1 MWPKS
6 FFTTD
11 AANTRLRK
19 VRPSCTRFTRT
30 VVALLLVA
38 STSLIMLSGIGYA
51 RPEPPG
57 VINGPVHVQDDG
69 GTAEMAVEWI
79 TDWPGTADDR
89 ANWYYS
95 ANNLY
100 NELLNRGWIG
110 RFNWGNTNAWER
122 DFKAAA
128 YGGNGDID
136 TVDLALIGTHGTSAY
151 DPKWHKNLSAV
162 YFSSNND
169 DWFLSPGEAYRYYG
183 TNDLEWL
190 AFDSC
195 SVLRNDSM
203 WYWHETF
210 NGLHLMLGFANTMYV
225 VYPGDGGVWGDQ
237 MRYKG
242 WWHPAKTVTQAWFTA
257 VSNQQPS
264 GVLARVLAEELN
276 NYNDYIWG
284 EGYVSPDYANNGG
297 YWYWD
302 HWSGTPAPLQLT
314 AAAPI
319 SLPVYSIVPRTVVT
333 SYVQQIGAVFDLTD
347 TSKIHQDGSTFYMVD
362 AEAPQPPS
370 PPPTLGANAVVS
382 PTKLLQVDVASGGYF
397 FQALNELWTNPEMTH
412 TLPASDRE
420 AAAIVGN
427 FINGQGGRLPGISLY
442 DPQIPPTVH
451 LEGPSTGLLTTS
463 VSIAA
468 TGPTSPANYS
478 LSYARTLNGGGQQLS
493 VVGPGARQNFF
504 IGDNGNIIG
513 LKGGWREW
521 QMAQTGLGVQST
533 TAVTVPIKT
542 SDQAWADFIADPHI
556 AVAQPPAANL
566 YITETKPIPTLAYY
580 EQPSNITQTE
590 LIPVWVFVADLYT
603 STATSQ
609 VQVQSTQ
616 AVSVLVA
623 SDVSIYVPASAAP
636 AAIVQ
641 ANIISPTAGLKVMP
655 GTSLILNGTASG
667 GTAPYTYKWSSSV
680 WSSGV
685 GGDLGTGAMVNS
697 PGLSSDLHGSSLQ
710 PNVITLRVS
719 DANGQ
724 EATDTVEVMVLLQVY
739 LPVVIRE

>member
-1 MWPKS
+1 MKLESLLKTMPASFPLFGAKS
-6 FFTTD
+6 
-11 AANTRLRK
+11 TRA
-19 VRPSCTRFTRT
+19 RFART
-30 VVALLLVA
+30 LIVALLVIVCLTARPGA
-38 STSLIMLSGIGYA
+38 SYA
-51 RPEPPG
+51 RPEPPDE
-57 VINGPVHVQDDG
+57 INSPARVEDDG
-69 GTAEMAVEWI
+69 GIAEMGVEWI

-95 ANNLY
+95 ANYLY

-110 RFNWGNTNAWER
+110 RFNWGNTNAWEK
-122 DFKAAA
+122 DWKV
-128 YGGNGDID
+128 GGTGLADS
-136 TVDLALIGTHGTSAY
+136 VDLAMIGTHGTYYY
-151 DPKWHKNLSAV
+151 DSYYGRNLSAV
-162 YFSSNND
+162 YFSSNNN
-169 DWFLSPGEAYRYYG
+169 DWFLSPGEARHYYG

-190 AFDSC
+190 IFDSC
-195 SVLRNDSM
+195 SVLRDDSM

-210 NGLHLMLGFANTMYV
+210 NGLHQMLGFANTMYV
-225 VYPGDGGVWGDQ
+225 VYPGDGGVFADQ
-237 MRYKG
+237 ARYKG

-264 GVLARVLAEELN
+264 GVKARVLAEELN
-276 NYNDYIWG
+276 NYNDYLWG
-284 EGYVSPDYANNGG
+284 EGYVSPDYPNNGG

-319 SLPVYSIVPRTVVT
+319 SLPVYTIVPRTVVT
-333 SYVQQIGAVFDLTD
+333 SYVQQIGAVFGMNDPSL
-347 TSKIHQDGSTFYMVD
+347 IHQDGSTFYMVD
-362 AEAPQPPS
+362 AAAPQPPS
-370 PPPTLGANAVVS
+370 PPPTLRANAVVS
-382 PTKLLQVDVASGGYF
+382 PTKLLQVDTASGGYF
-397 FQALNELWTNPEMTH
+397 FQNLGELWTNPEMTH

-420 AAAIVGN
+420 AAAFVGS
-427 FINGQGGRLPGISLY
+427 FISGQGGRLPGILLY

-478 LSYARTLNGGGQQLS
+478 LSYARTLDGGGQPLS

-513 LKGGWREW
+513 LKGGWRVW

-533 TAVTVPIKT
+533 AAVTVPIKT
-542 SDQAWADFIADPHI
+542 VEQAWADFIADPHI
-556 AVAQPPAANL
+556 ALAQPPAANL
-566 YITETKPIPTLAYY
+566 YITETKPLPTLAYY

-603 STATSQ
+603 STAASQ

-616 AVSVLVA
+616 AVTALVA

-641 ANIISPTAGLKVMP
+641 ANIVSPTPGTKVMP
-655 GTSLILNGTASG
+655 GQSLILTGTVSG
-667 GTAPYTYKWSSSV
+667 GLAPLTFQWSSSV
-680 WSSGV
+680 DGE
-685 GGDLGTGAMVNS
+685 LGTGPTLTI
-697 PGLSSDLHGSSLQ
+697 PGLHSDVHGGNPQ
-710 PNVITLRVS
+710 PNIIYLLVT

-724 EATDTVEVMVLLQVY
+724 QSTATVNVTVLLQIYV
-739 LPVVIRE
+739 PVIIKQ